1 MGNRKSAINGTIV
14 FSETQQ
20 FRTTWLWAILISCVL
35 ISAVVTVATVLADE
49 TNKLQAT
56 ITLVII
62 VPLET
67 LMIYLFY
74 IVKLQTTVTTEG
86 VFYRWWPFL
95 KKYSF
100 IERNE
105 IERIDQGISPA
116 LSYGFHNIPDYGS
129 VHNTGPGK
137 GLIFI
142 LKDHRRIFIGTK
154 KLNEFQSAVESIIK
168 KF

>member
-1 MGNRKSAINGTIV
+1 MGNRKTVINGTIV

-35 ISAVVTVATVLADE
+35 ISTAVTVAIVMADE
-49 TNKLQAT
+49 TNRLQAT

-62 VPLET
+62 VPLEA

-74 IVKLQTTVTTEG
+74 VVKLQTIVSTEG
-86 VFYRWWPFL
+86 IFYRWWPFL

-100 IERNE
+100 IERQE
-105 IERIDQGISPA
+105 IERIEQGISPA
-116 LSYGFHNIPDYGS
+116 LSYGFHNIPGYGS

-142 LKDHRRIFIGTK
+142 LKNHRRIFIGTQ
-154 KLNEFQSAVESIIK
+154 KLNSFQLAVESIIK
-168 KF
+168 S